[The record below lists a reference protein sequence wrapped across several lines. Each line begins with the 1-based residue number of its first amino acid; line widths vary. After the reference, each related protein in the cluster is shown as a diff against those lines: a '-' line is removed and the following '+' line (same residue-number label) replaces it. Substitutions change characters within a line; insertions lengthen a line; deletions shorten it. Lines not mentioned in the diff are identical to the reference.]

1 MSMPSEGD
9 DGGRNVFDRMA
20 DVVARLTAKAWFFTF
35 CVMLVVVWAPSIF
48 IIKTVDTWQLIINT
62 ITTIVTFLLVGL
74 MQNTAA
80 RESAATQQKLNA
92 LAAGQLL
99 LLRGRGLGDTEEAK
113 ELRTAIGLE
122 EEESA

>member
-1 MSMPSEGD
+1 MPSEGD

-35 CVMLVVVWAPSIF
+35 CVALVVVWAPSIL

-99 LLRGRGLGDTEEAK
+99 LLRGRGLSHTEEAK
-113 ELRTAIGLE
+113 ELRAAIGLE

>member
-1 MSMPSEGD
+1 MPSEGD

-35 CVMLVVVWAPSIF
+35 CVTLVVVWAPSIF

-99 LLRGRGLGDTEEAK
+99 LLHGRGLGDTEEAK
-113 ELRTAIGLE
+113 ELRAAIGLE